1 MRHDAEIDAIH
12 KQVLSEGGH
21 IISADQ
27 KRLQVLRHKAG
38 QLDSLKDLDINEL
51 ERRRLELAE
60 KSRDLNEA
68 YLSRKENS
76 LAGKLM
82 RRKMGMT
89 EPKSAKE
96 EESSDERELDDQM
109 PKEDDEA
116 VPIKSGKS
124 SGKHVRI
131 SEKELGPTG
140 G

>member
-1 MRHDAEIDAIH
+1 M
-12 KQVLSEGGH
+12 
-21 IISADQ
+21 
-27 KRLQVLRHKAG
+27 LRHKAG

-109 PKEDDEA
+109 PKEDEEA

-140 G
+140 GKNTRG

>member
-131 SEKELGPTG
+131 SEKDLGPTRG
-140 G
+140 